1 MKAVIISKRDDLRVK
16 DVPVPKIA
24 KDEVLVKHKASGI
37 CHSDYLLISGQYILP
52 FEYPVTP
59 GHEWAG
65 EIVEVGPEVKVLKM
79 GDRVTGECVFGCGIC
94 ELCQSGN
101 FTYCAN
107 AGHYGFT
114 TGTRGG
120 ADQEYFVVPARLL
133 HRLPRSMSFE
143 TGSLVEPFTVA
154 YHAFET
160 TAKVDASNTILISG
174 GGNIG
179 LCALA
184 VAKGKGARAI
194 VLESVPLRQKVAK
207 EMGADFVL
215 DPNEEGIIERVKGL
229 TNGQGADFVLE
240 TSGESASYKNM
251 FDYVRN
257 NGHITVVGIN
267 IGNIIPAELGKIQS
281 KGLIIKG
288 TVGSPYVWD
297 KALKF
302 LAQSKF
308 DITKIQTHKFPLE
321 KAEEAFRLARDR
333 EKAIKTILISK

>member
-1 MKAVIISKRDDLRVK
+1 MKAVVISKRDDLSVK
-16 DVPVPKIA
+16 DVPVPKIER
-24 KDEVLVKHKASGI
+24 DEVLVRHKASGI

-65 EIVEVGPEVKVLKM
+65 EIVEVGSEVKVFKV
-79 GDRVTGECVFGCGIC
+79 GDRVTGECVFGCGVC

-101 FTYCAN
+101 FTYCPS
-107 AGHYGFT
+107 AGHFGFT
-114 TGTRGG
+114 AGTRGG
-120 ADQEYFVVPARLL
+120 ADQEYFAVSERLL
-133 HRLPRSMSFE
+133 HKFPEGVSFE
-143 TGSLVEPFTVA
+143 KGSLLEPFTVA
-154 YHAFET
+154 YYAFEA
-160 TAKVDASNTILISG
+160 TAKVDASDIVLISG

-194 VLESVPLRQKVAK
+194 VLEPVPLRQKVAK

-215 DPNEEGIIERVKGL
+215 DPSEEDIIEKVKDL
-229 TNGQGADFVLE
+229 TNEHGADFVLE

-257 NGHITVVGIN
+257 NGSIAVVGIN
-267 IGNIIPAELGKIQS
+267 IGNVISAELGKIQS
-281 KGLIIKG
+281 KGLNIRG
-288 TVGSPYVWD
+288 TVGSPYVWE

-302 LAQSKF
+302 LAQSKV

-321 KAEEAFRLARDR
+321 KAEEAFKIAKDR
-333 EKAIKTILISK
+333 EKAIKAVLISE